1 MREGTVVLITGA
13 SSGFGEA
20 AARLLAARGPYRVFG
35 TSRRAA
41 GDDTLGGAEML
52 PLDVRSDASVA
63 ACVDAV
69 MQRAGRIDVLVN
81 NAGYTLA
88 GAVEETAIDE
98 AKAQFDTNFFGM
110 ARMVRAVLPVM
121 RAQGGG
127 RIVNVSSL
135 AGLVGVPFHA
145 HDSASK
151 FAIEGLSEGL
161 RQEVRRFGIHV
172 SLIEPGDFKTAGTAA
187 RERATGGLPAYA
199 AARDR
204 AIDIMARAEQS
215 GPDPRKRPVYR
226 VVTPPGSGRYQALRR
241 LEDERRGERERAG
254 GPGLEAGS
262 AEARQVQPGNF
273 RFLLL

>member
-1 MREGTVVLITGA
+1 MRERTVVLITGA

-20 AARLLAARGPYRVFG
+20 AARLLAAHGPYRVFG

-41 GDDTLGGAEML
+41 GDEERGGVEML

-69 MQRAGRIDVLVN
+69 LQRAGRIDVLVN

-110 ARMVRAVLPVM
+110 ARMVRAVLPAM

-145 HDSASK
+145 HYSASK

-187 RERATGGLPAYA
+187 RQRAAGGLPAYA

-204 AIDIMARAEQS
+204 AIDIMARAEQA
-215 GPDPRKRPVYR
+215 GPDPLRFAELLLRILGARRPRLRYR
-226 VVTPPGSGRYQALRR
+226 LGTDAVWVPRARR
-241 LEDERRGERERAG
+241 LVPESVFEWLMRANY
-254 GPGLEAGS
+254 EMN
-262 AEARQVQPGNF
+262 E
-273 RFLLL
+273 